1 MARRAVV
8 YARFS
13 SDNQRDESI
22 DAQIRAAEDYARRND
37 MQIVE
42 VYKDKAKSATTDK
55 RPDFQRMME
64 DSEKGLF
71 DVLIVHKLDRFSR
84 DKYDNA
90 YYKRRLRKSG
100 VTVVSVLE
108 NLDDSPESIMMESV
122 LEGMAMYYSR
132 NLAREVM
139 KGMRENAYQCK
150 HTGGQPPLGYN
161 VDPKTKQYIIDEGEA
176 EVVRL
181 MFHMYLDGCGYD
193 KIISELNGR
202 GYKTKRGKPFGK
214 NSIHD
219 ILANEKYSG
228 TYVFNRAQAKS
239 ADGKRNNHGAK
250 HEDEMIRIEGGM
262 PTIIDAET
270 FDRAQKKMQNNK
282 RQPGA
287 YKAKEVYLLSGLIV
301 CGECLE
307 RTGREYAMMGNVKYS
322 GRNKIKHVSYRCG
335 NRERTK
341 TCDNK
346 ELRREYIEEYVL
358 KELERQIFN
367 DKAVSYL
374 VKKLNE
380 YQDTLCSE
388 SESEMARL
396 KKTLADVEKQIS
408 NIVDAVANGHGASL
422 LNKLSELEEEKT
434 KVETAMLKIKSRH
447 SRTLITE
454 EGLKGLFSMF
464 REFVAERN
472 IPEIKK
478 FIGNYV
484 EKVIVYKDHVEVVF
498 FLLYGELQ
506 EANTYRF
513 TRGISRRELL
523 GKYKYTA

>member
-1 MARRAVV
+1 MARRAVI

-22 DAQIRAAEDYARRND
+22 DAQIRAAEGYARHNNL
-37 MQIVE
+37 QIVE

-55 RPDFQRMME
+55 RPDFQRMIE

-84 DKYDNA
+84 DKYDNV
-90 YYKRRLRKSG
+90 YYKRRLRKNG
-100 VTVVSVLE
+100 VSIMSVLE

-150 HTGGQPPLGYN
+150 HTGGLPPLGYD
-161 VDPKTKQYIIDEGEA
+161 VDKETKQYVINEQEA
-176 EVVRL
+176 QAVRL
-181 MFHMYLDGCGYD
+181 LFQMYLDGLGYD
-193 KIISELNGR
+193 RIINELNAR
-202 GYKTKRGKPFGK
+202 QYKTKKGKPFGK

-228 TYVFNRAQAKS
+228 VYLFNRAKS
-239 ADGKRNNHGAK
+239 KDAEGRRNNHEAK
-250 HEDEMIRIEGGM
+250 NDDDIIRVPGGM
-262 PTIIDAET
+262 PAIIDTEM
-270 FDRAQKKMQNNK
+270 FSQAQKKMKTNK

-301 CGECLE
+301 CGECLTK
-307 RTGREYAMMGNVKYS
+307 RGRSPAMMGNVKYS
-322 GRNKIKHVSYRCG
+322 GRNKTKHVSYRCG

-341 TCDNK
+341 GCDNK

-358 KELERQIFN
+358 QELERQILN
-367 DKAVSYL
+367 DKAIPYL
-374 VKKLNE
+374 VQKLNE
-380 YQDTLCSE
+380 YQDSLCSGNE
-388 SESEMARL
+388 SEAGRLQSLLSE
-396 KKTLADVEKQIS
+396 VEKQIG
-408 NIVDAVANGHGASL
+408 NIVQAVAKGHGMALLDKLGELEAEKAKTEAAL
-422 LNKLSELEEEKT
+422 LNLQ
-434 KVETAMLKIKSRH
+434 AH
-447 SRTLITE
+447 HARTPVTE
-454 EGLKGLFSMF
+454 EALKGLFGMF
-464 REFVAERN
+464 RRFVTERN
-472 IPEIKK
+472 IPEVKK

-498 FLLYGELQ
+498 FLLSGQ
-506 EANTYRF
+506 ERQEDAYHF
-513 TRGISRRELL
+513 SAEISRRHLL
-523 GKYKYTA
+523 RLLFKAA